1 MMVFEPP
8 RLLNGES
15 RELYRF
21 LYDLTEKLNLMAEE
35 TSAEAIWTTTRRAL
49 QSPVNPGEQ
58 SGAVSNDE
66 IGALRELIVGSAD
79 TMLRVSDTEFLTMS
93 GRYVAKSEFGDYFE
107 NATVE
112 IDGNAWGITQ
122 LYDYSAY
129 IDSVFGDFSQDIQT
143 WIKTGLL
150 YYDSGTPV
158 YGVGVGK
165 IFDQTAAY
173 GLTTDVVFDASKT
186 YYEYSGGV
194 YTEYEGDTSGS
205 PASLGLYEAV
215 ISRSGTNVYSTHT
228 ADSIKFWEGGTELAS
243 ISASELMFPNAHIL
257 GGTIDIGT
265 EDPNVPDAYPFH
277 VASDGSLTIGYY
289 SNVLNDYPFKV
300 TAAGA
305 LTATGATIT
314 GTLKAGT
321 GSKIGDFVFDAAAIH
336 SSNMTGLNSGTGV
349 WVGTAGVGVRGSS
362 SAYAYLSASDGKLYA
377 AGATISGAITAT
389 SLNVSSA
396 TSGTLNCANLTVS
409 NLSAS
414 AISSGTF
421 DVARVRLYGEMT
433 VYESGSGSGVGGYLG
448 YESSQIG
455 AAGIGLE
462 SKTRKGKVGALDTGA
477 WIKYTDTYGGISQCA
492 ALPGSL
498 YMTACGRNSYAS
510 QTYAIYFYGADA
522 SVTNPRLYPGTSA
535 CTLGTSSYLWG
546 QIYST
551 NSAISPSDRNKKH
564 SISYDIDDYESLWDD
579 LRPVKYKYDDGT
591 SNRYHI
597 GFISQDI
604 EEAIEDSGFTSL
616 DFAGFIKSP
625 KEEGEGYDY
634 ALRYEEFIALNTLKI
649 KKLEARIAAL
659 EGAQNG

>member
-107 NATVE
+107 NATVT

-129 IDSVFGDFSQDIQT
+129 IDSVFGDFSQDLKT

-186 YYEYSGGV
+186 YYEYDGGV

-243 ISASELMFPNAHIL
+243 ISASELLFPNAHIL

-265 EDPNVPDAYPFH
+265 EDPNNAGHYPFH
-277 VASDGSLTIGYY
+277 VASDGGLTIGYED
-289 SNVLNDYPFKV
+289 NNAYPFTV

-349 WVGTAGVGVRGSS
+349 WVGTAGVGVRGSNA
-362 SAYAYLSASDGKLYA
+362 AYAYLNASDGKLYA

-389 SLNVSSA
+389 SLNVSS
-396 TSGTLNCANLTVS
+396 TTTGTLNCSNLTVS

-414 AISSGTF
+414 AINSGTLS
-421 DVARVRLYGEMT
+421 ASYIKLWGWMS
-433 VYESGSGSGVGGYLG
+433 VYSSASASTPGGYLG
-448 YESSQIG
+448 YSTG
-455 AAGIGLE
+455 FDGDAGTTGIGL
-462 SKTRKGKVGALDTGA
+462 KAYGTYVGQVKATSSGASIKYNGNSYGEVWVSSGGVGMKISDSYSTSTLYYNYDEGFAFRPASNNSLQLGTSNHKWGNTYCGTGA
-477 WIKYTDTYGGISQCA
+477 WSG
-492 ALPGSL
+492 
-498 YMTACGRNSYAS
+498 
-510 QTYAIYFYGADA
+510 
-522 SVTNPRLYPGTSA
+522 
-535 CTLGTSSYLWG
+535 
-546 QIYST
+546 
-551 NSAISPSDRNKKH
+551 SDRNDKN
-564 SISYDIDDYESLWDD
+564 SISYNIDDYEAVFDRLQ
-579 LRPVKYKYDDGT
+579 PVSFKFNDGESGRT
-591 SNRYHI
+591 HV
-597 GFISQDI
+597 GFIAQDV
-604 EEAIEDSGFTSL
+604 EQAILDSGMTTT
-616 DFAGFIKSP
+616 
-625 KEEGEGYDY
+625 DY
-634 ALRYEEFIALNTLKI
+634 ACIAKYLKEDEEEYGYCLRYEEFIALNTLKI
-649 KKLEARIAAL
+649 KKLEARVAAL